1 MILGDIAVQEEV
13 PQTAR
18 VEYTIGPDAKVLE
31 WAGEQGV
38 APFTRMSIFDSPAV
52 NFHVD
57 DDLEYVYVP
66 TVLSLFSH
74 VNTAIKGVHD
84 RINGA
89 IRELAVGSTTLLSR
103 FPRESTIYPF
113 VETLGASTD
122 LAALNAQADRGSDVD
137 QRIDA
142 LRRAVA
148 ALEADALSTQIAE
161 RAAKDDSSYS
171 GATFSILRLEARAE
185 STLLVWTAT
194 HPRTLAAG
202 SDFDITK
209 VDNFPV
215 LQTKTDRFAVLT
227 HQTPTGQRQ
236 CVCSD
241 VRVMR
246 AESNPQGALYP
257 PLPKGTAS
265 VVLTSPWFADVTVRV
280 SQP

>member
-1 MILGDIAVQEEV
+1 VS
-13 PQTAR
+13 AR
-18 VEYTIGPDAKVLE
+18 RLARASVAAAATLALVGCSSSGTPTPSPSLSLAPTPTPSDVGPL
-31 WAGEQGV
+31 
-38 APFTRMSIFDSPAV
+38 APFLSIDEDQPIA
-52 NFHVD
+52 
-57 DDLEYVYVP
+57 
-66 TVLSLFSH
+66 
-74 VNTAIKGVHD
+74 
-84 RINGA
+84 
-89 IRELAVGSTTLLSR
+89 TT
-103 FPRESTIYPF
+103 T
-113 VETLGASTD
+113 
-122 LAALNAQADRGSDVD
+122 
-137 QRIDA
+137 
-142 LRRAVA
+142 
-148 ALEADALSTQIAE
+148 
-161 RAAKDDSSYS
+161 AKDDSSYS

-227 HQTPTGQRQ
+227 YQTPTGQRQ

-241 VRVMR
+241 MRVMR

>member
-142 LRRAVA
+142 L
-148 ALEADALSTQIAE
+148 STQIAE